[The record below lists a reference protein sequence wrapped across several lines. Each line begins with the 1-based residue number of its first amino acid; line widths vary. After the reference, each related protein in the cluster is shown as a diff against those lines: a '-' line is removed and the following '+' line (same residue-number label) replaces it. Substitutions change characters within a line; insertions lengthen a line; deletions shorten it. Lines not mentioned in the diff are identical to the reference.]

1 MIYYLSCVLYTWDK
15 KYVFSLRL
23 SAMPAAC
30 TAYADSRFIFNI
42 YILSNIIYNVKKVSI
57 ERIFGINLMNWEI
70 LITGKEIVLL
80 SGIERNTVKG
90 MKIISD
96 MKNFAIILGIWGLSS
111 AVLTGCGEGRIS
123 DSNTNSVKNGKW
135 IGMEEIKEAVVSILG
150 DNYWPDK
157 RLTSGELKTETGIGE
172 EMYDDFLAEKLNE
185 ETDIDIM
192 IILKAKG
199 EHLAEIETMLNAYR
213 DALLVKYADRPQ
225 ELGKVQASRIEVID
239 HYVCYVQLGADT
251 GDAAERGDEEVLA
264 VCQQEN
270 ERAVDIIEKTILSVS

>member
-1 MIYYLSCVLYTWDK
+1 MIYYLSCVLYT
-15 KYVFSLRL
+15 
-23 SAMPAAC
+23 
-30 TAYADSRFIFNI
+30 DSRLIFNI
-42 YILSNIIYNVKKVSI
+42 YILSNIICDVKKVSI

-70 LITGKEIVLL
+70 LITGKRIASLP
-80 SGIERNTVKG
+80 GIGRDTVKS
-90 MKIISD
+90 MKIIRNV
-96 MKNFAIILGIWGLSS
+96 KNFVKVLGIWGLSGV
-111 AVLTGCGEGRIS
+111 VLAGCGEGQIF

-192 IILKAKG
+192 IIVKAKG

-239 HYVCYVQLGADT
+239 RYVCYVQLGADT
-251 GDAAERGDEEVLA
+251 SDAAERGDEEVLA

-270 ERAVDIIEKTILSVS
+270 ERAIDIIEKTILSVS